1 VLAIADRSTG
11 WEGADEVSRVLE
23 MAVSLLAAE
32 TVVVPELDTLLRDSA
47 LYLVSARADIDAF
60 LSSRPGLSG
69 RSFLELYDDGVFP
82 EGLDLARL
90 LATRSHDD
98 PHDRTR
104 RVANRG
110 RLRAAIV
117 RSMSGFDALVYP
129 TVQVPAPRR
138 DRPHPPSRMLPVN
151 TLIASQADLPAVT
164 IPAGT
169 TSEGLPIG
177 LELLGRPGTDGALLR
192 LAGLVERVLRG

>member
-1 VLAIADRSTG
+1 
-11 WEGADEVSRVLE
+11 
-23 MAVSLLAAE
+23 
-32 TVVVPELDTLLRDSA
+32 
-47 LYLVSARADIDAF
+47 
-60 LSSRPGLSG
+60 
-69 RSFLELYDDGVFP
+69 
-82 EGLDLARL
+82 
-90 LATRSHDD
+90 
-98 PHDRTR
+98 
-104 RVANRG
+104 
-110 RLRAAIV
+110 
-117 RSMSGFDALVYP
+117 MSGFDALVYP